1 MVSSKDVDAYTLQHA
16 NLCLG
21 LGFSLDESE
30 THGAE
35 TAFLGCLART
45 LRLFMLTL
53 NRVFLN
59 SESTVELVSKHALP
73 WYGEGTQ
80 GSHPWRTCIQQATQ
94 R

>member
-1 MVSSKDVDAYTLQHA
+1 MVSSKDVDAYTLQYV

-21 LGFSLDESE
+21 LSFSLDESE

-35 TAFLGCLART
+35 TTFLGSLART

-53 NRVFLN
+53 NRVFFN
-59 SESTVELVSKHALP
+59 GESTVELVSKYALP

-80 GSHPWRTCIQQATQ
+80 GSRPWRTCIQRATL